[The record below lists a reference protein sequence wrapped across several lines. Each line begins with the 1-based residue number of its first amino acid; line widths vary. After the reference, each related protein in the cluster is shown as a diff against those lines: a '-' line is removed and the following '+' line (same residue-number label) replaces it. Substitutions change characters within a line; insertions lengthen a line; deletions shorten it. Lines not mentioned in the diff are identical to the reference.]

1 MTFVLLL
8 VAILSLVTTAGLLA
22 YVVFLRRERHEREEA
37 RVAALESA
45 IRGEHLA
52 PAPTLPSAGLLFE
65 LGTDTEPDSQFS
77 RWGMTLAG
85 AGAVVAVLFAAT
97 LWSRANGTAA
107 SQESR
112 VVQRNDPAIELISLR
127 HHRDEK
133 GLTVSGLVRNPPNA
147 GIRHDTDVVV
157 STFDASGELVA
168 SGRSGVVDRALAGG
182 TGSPFSVTIPD
193 GLQVSRYRVSFRHG
207 TRVLP
212 HVDRRGD
219 GNSAAEERWP

>member
-1 MTFVLLL
+1 MTLVLLF
-8 VAILSLVTTAGLLA
+8 VAVLSLVTTAALLA
-22 YVVFLRRERHEREEA
+22 YVAFLRRERHEREEA

-45 IRGEHLA
+45 IRGEDVA
-52 PAPTLPSAGLLFE
+52 PAPPLPAAGLLFE
-65 LGTDTEPDSQFS
+65 QGTDTEPDSQFP
-77 RWGMTLAG
+77 RWGLTLAG
-85 AGAVVAVLFAAT
+85 AGAVVAVVFAAT

-107 SQESR
+107 SEAAQI
-112 VVQRNDPAIELISLR
+112 VQRNDPPIELISLR

-133 GLTVSGLVRNPPNA
+133 GLTVSGLVRNPPDA
-147 GIRHDTDVVV
+147 GMRHNTEVVV

-168 SGRSGVVDRALAGG
+168 SGRSGLVDRALAGG

-219 GNSAAEERWP
+219 AGTADEERWP